1 MARRSDSP
9 PVVPDVIPRLPGWV
23 TARADPADP
32 VGAAFSAGAAL
43 HALDSLVR
51 AEPVW
56 AGAWRHRLALDCAA
70 EACRMA
76 GRTETQ
82 AALRDAWYLCPANG
96 DPGPAGNLFAAWR
109 RLAGQRPQ
117 AEAEGLATLA
127 ELMGLPGDMDW
138 QAIAGMIDTAATS
151 GRPAP
156 LAAAAATA
164 AIMALEPR
172 TELLCWWLVDLVLA
186 RCLGW
191 QRAVPLAMTIA
202 FTPVFRVEGGR
213 SKRIRPGD
221 PQFGQ
226 VLCVAL
232 VEAVASALR
241 DATTL
246 SRRAA
251 HLLEVAPKLRAKGAS
266 DVLDILLGDDALP
279 GTFASRR
286 LSRFASRR
294 LFARLEQF
302 EAVRELSGRAS
313 FRIYGL

>member
-1 MARRSDSP
+1 MAKRSDSP
-9 PVVPDVIPRLPGWV
+9 PVVPDLIPRLPGWV
-23 TARADPADP
+23 SARAVADDP
-32 VGAAFSAGAAL
+32 VSAAFSAGAAL
-43 HALDSLVR
+43 HALDSFVR

-56 AGAWRHRLALDCAA
+56 AGAWRHRLALECA
-70 EACRMA
+70 EQACRMA

-117 AEAEGLATLA
+117 AGAAEFAAVA
-127 ELMGLPGDMDW
+127 ELLGLPGDMDW
-138 QAIAGMIDTAATS
+138 QALADVIENAVTS
-151 GRPAP
+151 GKPAP

-164 AIMALEPR
+164 AMMALEPR

-191 QRAVPLAMTIA
+191 QRAVPLAMAVA
-202 FTPVFRVEGGR
+202 FTPIFRVEGGR
-213 SKRIRPGD
+213 SRRIRPND

-226 VLCVAL
+226 VLCVGL

-241 DATTL
+241 EATTL

-266 DVLDILLGDDALP
+266 DALDILLGDDALP

-294 LFARLEQF
+294 LFARLEQL